1 MSGGGLVRLKAIP
14 VDVESGKIQLDIDLK
29 EGKPPFIVVYC
40 QGEAKITYLP
50 EHGETKVITHQ
61 GKVKRLKFDEGE
73 EF

>member
-1 MSGGGLVRLKAIP
+1 MRLQAIP
-14 VDVESGKIQLDIDLK
+14 LNKNTLNIDIK
-29 EGKPPFIVVYC
+29 EGDKPFVVVYC

-61 GKVKRLKFDEGE
+61 GRVKRIKFDEGE